1 LAAETEKARR
11 VALDLQEK
19 AVEYAVLER
28 EVVSNR
34 ALYEA
39 VFKKTKESTLT
50 GEGPIPN
57 LRVIDRAEIPLV
69 AATPTWVRSLFLS
82 VAIGI
87 FGGIGLAFLLHLLDN
102 TLKTPEEVARLLG
115 LPILGLV
122 PDVGKLAASSSPG
135 LSYTKKLSPPAASLP
150 APKRGRNEQV
160 LVSHHPL
167 SLMGE
172 MYRTICTAIMFSK
185 AERPPRTILV
195 TSAQPNE
202 GKTVTA
208 INIAIML
215 AQNGGPVLLIDADL
229 HGGRCHTLLGVENG
243 NGLSN
248 ILAGT
253 EDPTRLIKK
262 PRVKNLSLLSRG
274 TLPPNPAALLGSDKM
289 RRTLDR
295 LAADYRFIV
304 LDSAPLLPV
313 SDTVLLSTMID
324 GAILVARAHEV
335 PGDVVRRARDRLNFV
350 DAKILGVVLNGID
363 ISSVEYAQ
371 YRQVYHSYY
380 TNYGRVY
387 GEDSAGEPSSF
398 NGHGEPRTSARLLDS
413 IIATLTGFIGPI
425 ASVIVSQKINALGES
440 PDTFP
445 QSRIEELIESVAQEI
460 LDTRSK
466 LSFREQCS
474 DFVRTTELS

>member
-1 LAAETEKARR
+1 M
-11 VALDLQEK
+11 
-19 AVEYAVLER
+19 
-28 EVVSNR
+28 
-34 ALYEA
+34 
-39 VFKKTKESTLT
+39 
-50 GEGPIPN
+50 
-57 LRVIDRAEIPLV
+57 
-69 AATPTWVRSLFLS
+69 
-82 VAIGI
+82 
-87 FGGIGLAFLLHLLDN
+87 
-102 TLKTPEEVARLLG
+102 
-115 LPILGLV
+115 
-122 PDVGKLAASSSPG
+122 
-135 LSYTKKLSPPAASLP
+135 
-150 APKRGRNEQV
+150 
-160 LVSHHPL
+160 VSHHPL

-172 MYRTICTAIMFSK
+172 MYRSICTAIMFSK

-195 TSAQPNE
+195 TSSQPNE

-208 INIAIML
+208 INVAIML
-215 AQNGGPVLLIDADL
+215 AQSGGPVLLIDADL
-229 HGGRCHTLLGVENG
+229 HGGRCHNLLGLENG

-253 EDPTRLIKK
+253 EDPTRLLRK

-295 LAADYRFIV
+295 LAGEFRFIV

-335 PGDVVRRARDRLNFV
+335 PGEVVRRARDRLNLV

-363 ISSVEYAQ
+363 ITSAEYAQ
-371 YRQVYHSYY
+371 YRQVYRSYY
-380 TNYGRVY
+380 TNYGQVL
-387 GEDSAGEPSSF
+387 GEDSTDGPS
-398 NGHGEPRTSARLLDS
+398 NEIDEKRTPAKLLDS

-425 ASVIVSQKINALGES
+425 ASVIVSQKINALGET
-440 PDTFP
+440 PDAFP

-474 DFVRTTELS
+474 DFLRSAELS